1 MLTSCWWRDTMQSPS
16 NFEDSVVELHWECE
30 EMGWDKGTLEA
41 NDIGKLHSLLAIWS
55 SYSILLLVYM
65 EAETGSVSWA
75 KAL

>member
-1 MLTSCWWRDTMQSPS
+1 
-16 NFEDSVVELHWECE
+16 
-30 EMGWDKGTLEA
+30 MGWDKGTLEA

-65 EAETGSVSWA
+65 EAETDSVSWA